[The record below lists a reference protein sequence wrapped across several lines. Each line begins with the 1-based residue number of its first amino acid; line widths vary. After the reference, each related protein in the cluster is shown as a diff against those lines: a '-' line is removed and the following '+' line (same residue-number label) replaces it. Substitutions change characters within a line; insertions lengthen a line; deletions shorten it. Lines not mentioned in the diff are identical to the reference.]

1 MHCSL
6 SKHDTWRAIDLDV
19 NNSVSEKPFAGLI
32 QRLTAYAVD
41 ALLLFVVVGL
51 LLGGILGLILY
62 LTVGFEWTRNGFL
75 LWAYV
80 FATLSIPCW
89 LYYAF
94 LESGERQATAGMR
107 LLGLRVTGLNG
118 ERLSFGRALLRTVV
132 KLIPFEVNHAVMF
145 LPAPLMHETDPNF
158 RYGFILVNALMVVYL
173 ASVALTGRRQSIHDL
188 MAGTV
193 VVRDR

>member
-1 MHCSL
+1 MIPSG
-6 SKHDTWRAIDLDV
+6 AIVLDMD
-19 NNSVSEKPFAGLI
+19 NFVSEKPFASLL
-32 QRLTAYAVD
+32 QRLTAYAVG

-51 LLGGILGLILY
+51 LLGGILAFILY

-80 FATLSIPCW
+80 FTTASIPFW

-94 LESGERQATAGMR
+94 LESSERQATVGMR

-118 ERLSFGRALLRTVV
+118 EGLSFGRALWRTVV

-145 LPAPLMHETDPNF
+145 LPVPLMSEPDPNF
-158 RYGFILVNALMVVYL
+158 RYGFILVSVLMLVYL
-173 ASVALTGRRQSIHDL
+173 VSVVLTSRKQSIHDL
-188 MAGTV
+188 IAGTV